1 MALTAG
7 DEESR
12 GLDRVREAAFGLGV
26 VILVG
31 GVISAGVLGLVVLLH
46 SIRSGEKAAVPVP
59 VVQKIVPPDREVERF
74 RPPPE
79 AAAPASSAPASG
91 VPIAAPALPE
101 DEGGMDEEGF
111 IRRWL
116 VLGPI
121 PFGKGSSG
129 KAELGKKHLKE
140 DGRIRAAAGQKVS
153 AGGRD
158 LAWIPHVSPQYF
170 IDFREL
176 LGKDGGEECSA
187 YAACYVLVEKEMKEV
202 RFRMGSNDQARV
214 YLNGK
219 EVLEFN
225 ETRTLEKDQNIS
237 DELRLKKGDNL
248 ILFKV
253 VNEKNNWQGCLRLT
267 DRTGAPLQGLR
278 LSLSPP

>member
-7 DEESR
+7 DEEGR
-12 GLDRVREAAFGLGV
+12 GLDRVREAAFGLGIV
-26 VILVG
+26 VLVG
-31 GVISAGVLGLVVLLH
+31 GVISACVLGLVVLLH
-46 SIRSGEKAAVPVP
+46 SLRSGEKAGVPVP

-74 RPPPE
+74 RPPA
-79 AAAPASSAPASG
+79 AAAPASPASASG
-91 VPIAAPALPE
+91 VPIAAAAPPE
-101 DEGGMDEEGF
+101 EEGGMDEEGF

-116 VLGPI
+116 ILGPI

-140 DGRIRAAAGQKVS
+140 EGRVRAAAGQKVS
-153 AGGRD
+153 AGGRE
-158 LAWIPHVSPQYF
+158 LTWIRHVSPQYF
-170 IDFREL
+170 IDFRDL
-176 LGKDGGEECSA
+176 LGKDGGEDCSA

-202 RFRMGSNDQARV
+202 RLRMGSNDQARV

-219 EVLEFN
+219 AVLEFK

-267 DRTGAPLQGLR
+267 DRTGAPLRGLR